1 MKALI
6 VIDMQNDFIDGS
18 LGTPEAVAI
27 VPIVKKLID
36 EGNYHRLIFTR
47 DTHENNYLLTQ
58 EGQNLP
64 VKHCIKNTHGW
75 KIHDDLD
82 TSMADAIVDKP
93 SFGWTGWNCLRNKWS
108 DLKPILDGM
117 DEIILVGL
125 CTDIC
130 VISNALIIKALY
142 PETKIS
148 IIENAT
154 AGATPERKAAALET
168 AKSCQINII

>member
-18 LGTPEAVAI
+18 LGTKEAVAI
-27 VPIVKKLID
+27 VPVVKKLID
-36 EGNYHRLIFTR
+36 DGDYHKLIFTR
-47 DTHENNYLLTQ
+47 DTHEDNYLFTQ

-75 KIHDDLD
+75 KIHEDLD
-82 TSMADAIVDKP
+82 TSMADAIINKS
-93 SFGWTGWNCLRNKWS
+93 SFGWTGWNT
-108 DLKPILDGM
+108 ILNRM

-130 VISNALIIKALY
+130 VISNALIIKAFY
-142 PETKIS
+142 PETKVS
-148 IIENAT
+148 IIEDAT
-154 AGATPERKAAALET
+154 AGVTPELKAAALET
-168 AKSCQINII
+168 AKSCQIHII

>member
-36 EGNYHRLIFTR
+36 EGDYHRLIFTR

-64 VKHCIKNTHGW
+64 VSKTHMDGKFIMTLILPW
-75 KIHDDLD
+75 RMQLLTNHHL
-82 TSMADAIVDKP
+82 AGQVGIV
-93 SFGWTGWNCLRNKWS
+93 SVING
-108 DLKPILDGM
+108 PI
-117 DEIILVGL
+117 
-125 CTDIC
+125 
-130 VISNALIIKALY
+130 
-142 PETKIS
+142 
-148 IIENAT
+148 
-154 AGATPERKAAALET
+154 
-168 AKSCQINII
+168 